1 MNIDNRNFIYIIVR
15 MKMLLCGIGNKDRGD
30 DGFGAYIL
38 ENIQESNYLRKIDC
52 ALYPEN
58 YLNKMV
64 SENPDLIIFLDT
76 IRRQGSQNILLRNGE
91 ILENNPISISTHNL
105 PFSAIYEYLKANTR
119 AKIWFLGICPISFE
133 KMSETTKI
141 VAHKII
147 NALNFLDKQEKQD
160 IIKIYETLSTTL
172 K

>member
-1 MNIDNRNFIYIIVR
+1 MLNFSIESKIQVKLARAGEGYYFIYIIVR

-91 ILENNPISISTHNL
+91 ILENNPISGYL
-105 PFSAIYEYLKANTR
+105 P
-119 AKIWFLGICPISFE
+119 
-133 KMSETTKI
+133 
-141 VAHKII
+141 
-147 NALNFLDKQEKQD
+147 NFV
-160 IIKIYETLSTTL
+160 
-172 K
+172 